1 MRDHVGS
8 FFSEKYEKEICFP
21 ENWEN
26 IRSCNKELHE
36 NCF

>member
-8 FFSEKYEKEICFP
+8 FFSENKKKKFVFP
-21 ENWEN
+21 ESWKN

-36 NCF
+36 NCI